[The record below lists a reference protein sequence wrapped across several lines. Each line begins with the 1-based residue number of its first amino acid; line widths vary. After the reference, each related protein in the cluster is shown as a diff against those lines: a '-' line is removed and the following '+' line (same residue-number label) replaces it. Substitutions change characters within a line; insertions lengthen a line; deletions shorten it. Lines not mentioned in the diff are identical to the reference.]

1 MFGVANQLLAAIAL
15 SIGTTF
21 LLRAGKAKYAWVTF
35 IPMAFMFTT
44 SLTASW
50 ELITMFIDKASKAA
64 SSSEALTLKIDAL
77 FMVTMALL
85 TVIVLADIAYK
96 WYGLFSKK
104 HTIN

>member
-1 MFGVANQLLAAIAL
+1 MLYFLKFISLPILLHDE
-15 SIGTTF
+15 
-21 LLRAGKAKYAWVTF
+21 
-35 IPMAFMFTT
+35 P
-44 SLTASW
+44 
-50 ELITMFIDKASKAA
+50 MFIDKASKAT